1 MVGYFHERTRTAHAT
16 SEVMSL
22 MKLIGMDEEVQEV
35 LPAPPTCRVVRLL
48 MLNRMAAGD
57 TIRKIK
63 GLRASTENSVGILW
77 ANKSQAQEDQARSGP
92 LRRAVRLLHDERER
106 RQRGV
111 ERSSESLLS

>member
-1 MVGYFHERTRTAHAT
+1 MPLRKF
-16 SEVMSL
+16 
-22 MKLIGMDEEVQEV
+22 IGMDEEVQEV

-57 TIRKIK
+57 TIRKLK
-63 GLRASTENSVGILW
+63 ELRAPTENSVGVLW
-77 ANKSQAQEDQARSGP
+77 TNKGQTQEDQARSGP

-111 ERSSESLLS
+111 LGEVVRPPEWVPEAFYAPGREAV